1 MDRGFEMAG
10 SERLSDRE
18 ARAATNQTRFR
29 RLNARSDR
37 ASGADVPASEWF
49 CECVNTIC
57 AARITMRIDAYEAI
71 REVANRF
78 FVAASDQH
86 FQPDLERVIEHNA
99 RYWVVEQAGAGPPP
113 APEPVEPDPA
123 KVPLHFHT

>member
-1 MDRGFEMAG
+1 MDRGFDMAD
-10 SERLSDRE
+10 SERPSDRE

-37 ASGADVPASEWF
+37 ASADVSATEWF
-49 CECVNTIC
+49 CECVNAIC
-57 AARITMRIDAYEAI
+57 AARITMPIEAYEAV
-71 REVANRF
+71 RGVANRF
-78 FVAASDQH
+78 FVAASDEH

-99 RYWVVEQAGAGPPP
+99 RYWVVEQARAVPTPS
-113 APEPVEPDPA
+113 AQPVEPGLG